1 MRAMK
6 YISIAIAAAVFFFVI
21 LIFPS
26 IYQHTI
32 KNSYNIDW
40 SKVVDDP
47 NIHLTY
53 ELVETATY
61 EAQMLDSNAYAKNLL
76 EEHFNIT
83 LNYST
88 IDPVSYNRKGPL
100 SLASGIIPDVFQQ
113 PFTSLKHSAK
123 HGFIIPLPVSVLIK
137 YAPTYVKM
145 INHNTDLA
153 WMAGRVKDQN
163 YCIPNISLSGLQP
176 TPGIWR
182 KDWLEAVGIN
192 KVPDTIKEYELAFN
206 LFKHQKPDAKS
217 FLAAFGDV
225 LSSNQRQLILNKANP
240 TWGMSGD
247 IINWRTGMFTEIF
260 GAYDIQPFQ
269 WIFVN
274 GSIEWGGI
282 QNEAKQALEKL
293 KEWYQAGFI
302 HPDFAQDHHS
312 REVFQKIY
320 SSVTGYIAFWATYVE
335 LHPDRERIRTMGNL
349 QRERDK
355 EMLANLGV
363 SDSNTETLLDEANSN
378 GRYKNLWTTAFIPAG
393 PNGHRG
399 NRISGTLE
407 QNNKPFVFGKQMIN
421 QPEKVIR
428 WLRMIE
434 TALNDDE
441 LMTQITI
448 GKEGLHWSWQ
458 SPDSEL
464 DPKIEELKFVERNEY
479 GDMYYSTY
487 DESTAVALPPYH
499 GWLKRIRQGLVYDH
513 WNAYNAPIL
522 GIPLSENLKQRY
534 QSKQQLEWQK
544 TYRKKKLGDQCVFG
558 DAESLAPEKLIPTI
572 KRLIAFQQSA
582 YAEFIMGLRDL
593 NDWNEFVLEF
603 QNIGGLEAMLRM
615 RKHYND
621 IQMINTRVDSL
632 LSLAN

>member
-1 MRAMK
+1 MK
-6 YISIAIAAAVFFFVI
+6 YNIIAIVASLLFIFVI

-26 IYQHTI
+26 WSQY
-32 KNSYNIDW
+32 KNNNLNNIDW
-40 SKVVDDP
+40 SKVIDDP

-53 ELVETATY
+53 ELVETALY
-61 EAQMLDSNAYAKNLL
+61 QAHMLDSNAYAKNLL
-76 EEHFNIT
+76 EERFNIT

-100 SLASGIIPDVFQQ
+100 SLASGIIPDVFRQ
-113 PFTSLKHSAK
+113 PFTSLKYSAK
-123 HGFIIPLPVSVLIK
+123 HGFIIPIPISVLIK
-137 YAPTYVKM
+137 HAPTYVKM
-145 INHNTDLA
+145 INENTDLA
-153 WMAGRVKDQN
+153 WMAGRVEDQN
-163 YCIPNISLSGLQP
+163 YCIPQLNLGDLQP
-176 TPGIWR
+176 IPGIWR

-192 KVPDTIKEYELAFN
+192 KVPDTINEYELAFN
-206 LFKHQKPDAKS
+206 LFKDQKPDAKS
-217 FLAAFGDV
+217 FLTAFGDG
-225 LSSNQRQLILNKANP
+225 LSPNQRQLILDKANP

-260 GAYDIQPFQ
+260 GAYNIQPFQ

-282 QNEAKQALEKL
+282 QNEAKQALGKL
-293 KEWYQAGFI
+293 KEWYQAGYI

-320 SSVTGYIAFWATYVE
+320 SSVTGYIAFWANYVE

-355 EMLANLGV
+355 EMLSNLGV

-399 NRISGTLE
+399 NRVSGTLG
-407 QNNKPFVFGKQMIN
+407 QYTTPVVFGKQMIN

-448 GKEGLHWSWQ
+448 GKEGLHWYWQ

-464 DPKIEELKFVERNEY
+464 DHRIKKLEHVKRTEY
-479 GDMYYSTY
+479 GDMYYSMY
-487 DESTAVALPPYH
+487 DESTTVALPPYH
-499 GWLKRIRQGLVYDH
+499 GWLKRVRQGLVYDH
-513 WNAYNAPIL
+513 WQPYASPIL

-544 TYRKKKLGDQCVFG
+544 TYRRKELGDQCIFG
-558 DAESLAPEKLIPTI
+558 DTEALAPEKLIPTI

-582 YAEFIMGLRDL
+582 YAEFIKGVRDL
-593 NDWNEFVLEF
+593 NGWNEFVSEF
-603 QNIGGLEAMLRM
+603 QNIGGQETTLRM
-615 RKHYND
+615 RKHFVD
-621 IQMINTRVDSL
+621 IGMINTRVDSL
-632 LSLAN
+632 ISLAN

>member
-1 MRAMK
+1 MK
-6 YISIAIAAAVFFFVI
+6 YNIIAIVAALLFIFVI

-26 IYQHTI
+26 WSQY
-32 KNSYNIDW
+32 KNNNLNNIDW
-40 SKVVDDP
+40 SKVIDDP

-53 ELVETATY
+53 ELVETALY
-61 EAQMLDSNAYAKNLL
+61 QAQMLDSNAYAKNLL
-76 EEHFNIT
+76 EERFNIT

-100 SLASGIIPDVFQQ
+100 SLASGIIPDVFRQ
-113 PFTSLKHSAK
+113 PFTSLKYSAK
-123 HGFIIPLPVSVLIK
+123 HGFIIPIPISVLIK
-137 YAPTYVKM
+137 HAPTYVKM
-145 INHNTDLA
+145 INENTDLA
-153 WMAGRVKDQN
+153 WMAGRVEDQN
-163 YCIPNISLSGLQP
+163 YCIPQLNLGDLQP
-176 TPGIWR
+176 IPGIWR

-192 KVPDTIKEYELAFN
+192 KVPDTINEYELAFN
-206 LFKHQKPDAKS
+206 LFKDQKPDAKS
-217 FLAAFGDV
+217 FLTAFGDG
-225 LSSNQRQLILNKANP
+225 LSPNQRQLILDKANP

-260 GAYDIQPFQ
+260 GAYNIQPFQ

-282 QNEAKQALEKL
+282 QNEAKQALGKL
-293 KEWYQAGFI
+293 KEWYQAGYI

-320 SSVTGYIAFWATYVE
+320 SSITGYIAFWANYVE

-355 EMLANLGV
+355 EMLSNLGV

-399 NRISGTLE
+399 NRVSGTLG
-407 QNNKPFVFGKQMIN
+407 QYTTPVVFGKQMIN

-448 GKEGLHWSWQ
+448 GKEGLHWYWQ

-464 DPKIEELKFVERNEY
+464 DHRIKKLEHVKRTEY
-479 GDMYYSTY
+479 GDMYYSMY
-487 DESTAVALPPYH
+487 DDSTTVALPPYH
-499 GWLKRIRQGLVYDH
+499 GWLKRVRQGLVYDH
-513 WNAYNAPIL
+513 WQPYASPIL

-544 TYRKKKLGDQCVFG
+544 TYRRKELGDQCIFG
-558 DAESLAPEKLIPTI
+558 DTEALAPEKLIPTI

-582 YAEFIMGLRDL
+582 YAEFIKGVRDL
-593 NDWNEFVLEF
+593 NGWNEFVSEF
-603 QNIGGLEAMLRM
+603 QNIGGQETTLRM
-615 RKHYND
+615 RKHFVD
-621 IQMINTRVDSL
+621 IVMINTRVDSL
-632 LSLAN
+632 ISLAN

>member
-1 MRAMK
+1 MK
-6 YISIAIAAAVFFFVI
+6 YNIIAIVASLLFIFVI

-26 IYQHTI
+26 WSQY
-32 KNSYNIDW
+32 KNNNLNNIDW
-40 SKVVDDP
+40 SKVIDDP

-53 ELVETATY
+53 ELVETALY
-61 EAQMLDSNAYAKNLL
+61 QAQMLDSNAYAKNLL
-76 EEHFNIT
+76 EERFNIT

-100 SLASGIIPDVFQQ
+100 SLASGIIPDIFQQ
-113 PFTSLKHSAK
+113 PFTSLKYSAK
-123 HGFIIPLPVSVLIK
+123 HGFIIPIPISVLIK
-137 YAPTYVKM
+137 HAPTYVKM
-145 INHNTDLA
+145 INENTDLA
-153 WMAGRVKDQN
+153 WMAGRVEDQN
-163 YCIPNISLSGLQP
+163 YCIPQLNLGDLQP
-176 TPGIWR
+176 IPGIWR

-192 KVPDTIKEYELAFN
+192 KVPDTINEYELAFN

-217 FLAAFGDV
+217 FLTAFGDG
-225 LSSNQRQLILNKANP
+225 LSPNQRQLILDKANP

-260 GAYDIQPFQ
+260 GAYNIQPFQ

-282 QNEAKQALEKL
+282 QNEAKQALGKL
-293 KEWYQAGFI
+293 KEWYQAGYI

-320 SSVTGYIAFWATYVE
+320 SSVTGYIAFWANYVE

-355 EMLANLGV
+355 EMLSNLDV

-399 NRISGTLE
+399 NRVSGTLG
-407 QNNKPFVFGKQMIN
+407 QYTTPVVFGKQMIN

-441 LMTQITI
+441 LMTQIII
-448 GKEGLHWSWQ
+448 GKEGLHWYWQ
-458 SPDSEL
+458 APDSEL
-464 DPKIEELKFVERNEY
+464 DHRIKKLEHIKRTEY
-479 GDMYYSTY
+479 GDMYYSMY
-487 DESTAVALPPYH
+487 DESTTVALPPYH
-499 GWLKRIRQGLVYDH
+499 GWLKRVRQGLVYDH
-513 WNAYNAPIL
+513 WQPYASPIL

-544 TYRKKKLGDQCVFG
+544 TYRRKELGDQCIFG
-558 DAESLAPEKLIPTI
+558 DTEALAPEKLIPTI

-582 YAEFIMGLRDL
+582 YAEFIKGVRDL
-593 NDWNEFVLEF
+593 NGWNEFVSEF
-603 QNIGGLEAMLRM
+603 QNIGGQETTLRM
-615 RKHYND
+615 RKHFVD
-621 IQMINTRVDSL
+621 IGMINTRVDSL
-632 LSLAN
+632 ISLAN